1 MIKILRYLKR
11 YKLLVFFCVTFLLV
25 QAYLDIYLPTLMSK
39 MVNEGMMTQNLS
51 LVYKYG
57 GIMLI
62 VSLLNGVIAVSTSLM
77 RSVIGTRLSR
87 DLRSDIFN
95 KVESFSLNEFDKI
108 GTSSLITRTTNDI
121 TQVQQV
127 VVMGLRFLLYSPFL
141 MIGGMI
147 EATRTDAELAK
158 ILFIAVPL
166 IAVCMIG
173 LGKYAMPLFKSMQ
186 KKVDNINLV
195 LSESLQG
202 IRVIRAFNKLD
213 TDRQKFDD
221 ANEDYTST
229 AIKTNKIMALMQP
242 ILMFIMNA
250 TTVFIVWYGGQ
261 GIVDGNLQVGEMM
274 AFVQYAMMI
283 MFSVVMLSMMFV
295 MIPRAQASAERIIE
309 VLETNVD
316 IVDDENTIVDSGDL
330 KGSIEFK
337 NVSFFYPDAEEAVI
351 ENISFKSNASEVTA
365 IIGSTGAGKSSII
378 NLIPRFYDV
387 TEGEILI
394 NGVDIR
400 KMPIEHLRN
409 KIGFVPQKAMLFT
422 GTINDNIR
430 FGKKDAT
437 EEEIINACKVAQADN
452 FINETE
458 KGYLTEIA
466 QGGTNLSGGQKQRLS
481 IARAIVKNPE
491 IYIFDYSFS
500 ALDYKTDKLLR
511 EELKKITKDAT
522 TIVIAQRVT
531 SIMEADRIL
540 VVNDGKIVGQGKHD
554 ELIKS
559 CDVYKEIV
567 ESQLEEGEI

>member
-1 MIKILRYLKR
+1 MIKILRYLKH
-11 YKLLVFFCVTFLLV
+11 YKILVFFCVTLLLV

-39 MVNEGMMTQNLS
+39 MVDEGMMTQNLS

-57 GIMLI
+57 AIMLI
-62 VSLLNGVIAVSTSLM
+62 VSLVNGVIAVSTSLM
-77 RSVIGTRLSR
+77 RSVLGTRLSR
-87 DLRSDIFN
+87 DLRSDVFN
-95 KVESFSLNEFDKI
+95 KVESFSLSEFDKI

-121 TQVQQV
+121 TQIQQV
-127 VVMGLRFLLYSPFL
+127 VVMGFRFLLYSPFL
-141 MIGGMI
+141 MIGGII
-147 EATRTDAELAK
+147 EAARTDAELAK
-158 ILFIAVPL
+158 VLFVAVPL
-166 IAVCMIG
+166 IAICMIG
-173 LGKYAMPLFKSMQ
+173 LAKFAMPLFKSMQ

-213 TDRQKFDD
+213 DDRQKFDD

-242 ILMFIMNA
+242 LLMFIMNA

-261 GIVDGNLQVGEMM
+261 GIMAGNLEVGDMM

-283 MFSVVMLSMMFV
+283 MFSVIMLSMMFV
-295 MIPRAQASAERIIE
+295 MVPRAQASAERINE
-309 VLETNVD
+309 VLETTVEIKD
-316 IVDDENTIVDSGDL
+316 IENTVVDNGDT
-330 KGSIEFK
+330 KGTIEFK
-337 NVSFFYPDAEEAVI
+337 NVSFFYPDAEEAVV
-351 ENISFKSNASEVTA
+351 ENISFKSNAAEVTA
-365 IIGSTGAGKSSII
+365 IIGSTGAGKSSIV

-400 KMPIEHLRN
+400 KMPIEHLRE
-409 KIGFVPQKAMLFT
+409 KIGFVPQKALLFT
-422 GTINDNIR
+422 GTINENIR

-437 EEEIINACKVAQADN
+437 EEEIINACKIAQAHN
-452 FINETE
+452 FISETE
-458 KGYLTEIA
+458 KGYLTDIS

-491 IYIFDYSFS
+491 IYVFDDSFS

-511 EELKKITKDAT
+511 DELKKITKDAT

-531 SIMEADRIL
+531 SIMDADRIL

-559 CDVYKEIV
+559 CEVYKEIV